1 MPIEHPFDK
10 NIKQTFDGFEPNV
23 NPDWTGFESSMN
35 SASTG
40 STSTPMNATSI
51 SRWALM
57 TAVAA
62 GGALMWVAK
71 PIVEDAI
78 ESNSADVAVVQH
90 SDNAKNEQSFDE
102 VWNEFAHVD
111 EEFSD
116 ENDNRLEVTSAE
128 QTVEQEDAVAEIP
141 QSLQNPALASRQLS
155 GEMKETELKSSIVVA
170 SDESAEAEITA
181 EEEIWT
187 EERILSELPFDAS
200 VRQACEGV
208 DVAFELSG
216 IDRKMSFLWNFG
228 DGHFSSDP
236 APRHTFNEP
245 GTYDITLS
253 VRPPGEGSISTRTIQ
268 NMITVLPKPKA
279 DFAWAFP
286 STSGGD
292 EVTVQLRNQTETAV
306 QSSWKLADET
316 ISGGAIELKVPGV
329 YAIELETNNAHG
341 CVDDVRKEIHVGDLN
356 GLLAQAR
363 FSPNGD
369 GKYDTFMPHGLK
381 EMKGAWELVISTEQ
395 GEEVYR
401 TSDADMPWD
410 GTLPNGE
417 LVTNHSVFVWTA
429 RCMDANGNTRLYTDR
444 LLAEL

>member
-1 MPIEHPFDK
+1 
-10 NIKQTFDGFEPNV
+10 
-23 NPDWTGFESSMN
+23 
-35 SASTG
+35 
-40 STSTPMNATSI
+40 
-51 SRWALM
+51 
-57 TAVAA
+57 
-62 GGALMWVAK
+62 
-71 PIVEDAI
+71 
-78 ESNSADVAVVQH
+78 
-90 SDNAKNEQSFDE
+90 
-102 VWNEFAHVD
+102 
-111 EEFSD
+111 
-116 ENDNRLEVTSAE
+116 
-128 QTVEQEDAVAEIP
+128 
-141 QSLQNPALASRQLS
+141 
-155 GEMKETELKSSIVVA
+155 
-170 SDESAEAEITA
+170 
-181 EEEIWT
+181 
-187 EERILSELPFDAS
+187 
-200 VRQACEGV
+200 
-208 DVAFELSG
+208 
-216 IDRKMSFLWNFG
+216 
-228 DGHFSSDP
+228 
-236 APRHTFNEP
+236 
-245 GTYDITLS
+245 
-253 VRPPGEGSISTRTIQ
+253 
-268 NMITVLPKPKA
+268 MITVLPKPKA

-329 YAIELETNNAHG
+329 YAIELETNNVHG

-381 EMKGAWELVISTEQ
+381 EMKGAWELVISTER

-417 LVTNHSVFVWTA
+417 QVTNRSVFVWTA